1 MIRTPVI
8 ILSMLVSAL
17 AAQDTDNSLFER
29 KFKVIA
35 IAPTSVKQVYISPE
49 LDAAEDLELMP
60 ENQIRLYEELGDYLC
75 RILNNGAGGEIKFL
89 GYDDIKSRLA
99 DTHLWDQFIACFS
112 GEGEFDAAV
121 AAECADQLQ
130 AEGII
135 TSKLLFSYYAHGS
148 NQRLIEAYFEWALV
162 DLLSGQKTTED
173 SYSDTA
179 RFADSDPE
187 FINAEFA
194 CFARLADRFIS
205 YFDDYFDFENTN

>member
-1 MIRTPVI
+1 MIGNLIMT
-8 ILSMLVSAL
+8 LLMLAPSIAFQ
-17 AAQDTDNSLFER
+17 AADDANFNQ
-29 KFKVIA
+29 KCKIIA
-35 IAPTSVKQVYISPE
+35 IAPAYIKQIYISPE

-75 RILNNGAGGEIKFL
+75 RTLNNSAGGKIEFL
-89 GYDDIKSRLA
+89 GYDDIRSRLA
-99 DTHLWDQFIACFS
+99 DTYLWDQFIACFS

-121 AAECADQLQ
+121 AAECANQLQ
-130 AEGII
+130 TQAII
-135 TSKLLFSYYAHGS
+135 TSKLLFSYYAQS
-148 NQRLIEAYFEWALV
+148 NNQRLIEAYFEWALV

-187 FINAEFA
+187 FISAEFA

-205 YFDDYFDFENTN
+205 YFGDYFDFENTN